1 MLPNYPPKVFT
12 YLDSQK
18 QDMKAPMYPSIL
30 LLKLDFKKKIHIKAL
45 PVFCEKILFQ
55 RFNCYFFDY
64 W

>member
-30 LLKLDFKKKIHIKAL
+30 LLKLDLKKKK
-45 PVFCEKILFQ
+45 FT
-55 RFNCYFFDY
+55 
-64 W
+64 